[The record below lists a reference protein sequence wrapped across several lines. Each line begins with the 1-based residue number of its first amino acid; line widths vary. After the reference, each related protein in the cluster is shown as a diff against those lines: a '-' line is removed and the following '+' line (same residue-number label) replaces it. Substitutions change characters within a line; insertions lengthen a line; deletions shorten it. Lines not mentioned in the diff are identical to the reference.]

1 MIGVTFSVYGANS
14 MNEWMLTEDCHHS
27 VKATY
32 ALAMRAAPTQ
42 APILIQGETGTGKEV
57 LAKRIHAASRQA
69 AGPFVAINCAAMP
82 ETMIEAILFGYE
94 KGAFTNA
101 INSYAGKF
109 EQAHLGTL
117 LLDEIAELPL
127 SMQAKLLRVLQER
140 EVERLGAKT
149 MTRIDVRVIAATNQD
164 LKKCVKEGLFRAD
177 LYYRLNVITLVC
189 APLRERGNDIVNLA
203 NAFIQKHAESLGKPA
218 LILTDEAKKQLL
230 TYAWPGNIRELD
242 NLIHRAVILDD
253 DGRLDENDL
262 ALEGQQAPYLVE
274 STSNKTLKSV
284 ETEVIL
290 EVLRESN
297 GSRGIAA
304 KRLNIS
310 PRTLRHKLMK
320 LKQIGCDIP

>member
-1 MIGVTFSVYGANS
+1 MNGGKC
-14 MNEWMLTEDCHHS
+14 MNEWMQIEDCHPS

-32 ALAMRAAPTQ
+32 ALAMRAAPTH

-69 AGPFVAINCAAMP
+69 AGPFVAVNCAAMP

-94 KGAFTNA
+94 KGSFTNA

-109 EQAHLGTL
+109 EQAHTGTL

-140 EVERLGAKT
+140 EVERLGAKS

-164 LKKCVKEGLFRAD
+164 LKKCVREGHFRAD

-189 APLRERGNDIVNLA
+189 SPLRQRGEDILTLA
-203 NAFIQKHAESLGKPA
+203 NEFIAKYGESLSKENVQLSEGA
-218 LILTDEAKKQLL
+218 RNQLL
-230 TYAWPGNIRELD
+230 MYPWPGNIRELD
-242 NLIHRAVILDD
+242 NLIHRAMILDD
-253 DGRLDENDL
+253 DGCLDEDDI
-262 ALEGQQAPYLVE
+262 ALNVCEVPYPLD
-274 STSNKTLKSV
+274 STSNKTLKTV

-290 EVLRESN
+290 EVLKESN
-297 GSRGIAA
+297 GSRGLAA